1 VIQRES
7 VLLIFFLGFTS
18 KKYDQTSKISQVHP
32 KLVVE
37 SRNTKKNWEKNF
49 TDFFFSETYIFY
61 AFPFQ
66 GVAGLVVNAQRF
78 CNAIVA
84 GDTST
89 VANIANVQVVVPAT
103 KLRLK

>member
-1 VIQRES
+1 MIKLPKFPRYTPNWLWNLEIQ
-7 VLLIFFLGFTS
+7 
-18 KKYDQTSKISQVHP
+18 
-32 KLVVE
+32 
-37 SRNTKKNWEKNF
+37 KKNWEKNF

-66 GVAGLVVNAQRF
+66 GVAGLVINAQRF